1 MARGMAHCD
10 GGTGPNSFDM
20 QAHLEQWVEHG
31 IAPEEII
38 ATHSIN
44 NVVDRSRPLCPYPK
58 VAAYKG
64 KGDTNDAKSFVCRDP
79 NETAGW

>member
-20 QAHLEQWVEHG
+20 QAHLERWAEHG

-38 ATHSIN
+38 AATHSIN
-44 NVVDRSRPLCPYPK
+44 NV
-58 VAAYKG
+58 YKG
-64 KGDTNDAKSFVCRDP
+64 KGIRTTRRTSSVVIRMR
-79 NETAGW
+79 